1 MEGFL
6 TRGWE
11 IIIPG
16 CGGTSALSRGA
27 TLAACWRR
35 EPQPIGNHPVGLGFP
50 QRAGRYQPEG
60 SAFSSPGWWSCTD
73 MDGFLIRGLEII
85 LPGCGGTSSLA
96 RGATLATRSLHEP
109 QPISN
114 HPVGLGFPHPAGRYR
129 PGGSAFSSVA
139 SWSCGDMEGILSGD
153 GKLSSPGVARPR
165 CWPEGQLSLRE
176 GSMSPSQ
183 SAVTQWGW
191 GFHTLRSG
199 IDPGDMCYRP

>member
-1 MEGFL
+1 M
-6 TRGWE
+6 
-11 IIIPG
+11 
-16 CGGTSALSRGA
+16 ARGA
-27 TLAACWRR
+27 TLTARWLD
-35 EPQPIGNHPVGLGFP
+35 EPQPISNHPVGLGFP

-139 SWSCGDMEGILSGD
+139 SWSCGDMKGFLIRVWEIIVPGCGGTSVLGRGATLAARRLHEPQPI
-153 GKLSSPGVARPR
+153 SSHPV
-165 CWPEGQLSLRE
+165 
-176 GSMSPSQ
+176 
-183 SAVTQWGW
+183 
-191 GFHTLRSG
+191 GFGFSHPAGR
-199 IDPGDMCYRP
+199 YRPGGICVFGPRLVEL